1 LTKSNLSSIIKEYN
15 NEKKKGEVFM
25 NNKNEGTNIE
35 KDVLYT
41 MEKLLS
47 FEKRVEKIQNN
58 LKETKKEGE
67 ENV

>member
-1 LTKSNLSSIIKEYN
+1 
-15 NEKKKGEVFM
+15 M

-41 MEKLLS
+41 MEKLLRY
-47 FEKRVEKIQNN
+47 EKRVEKIQNN